1 MALVQTEEIARRL
14 TAAAPDVDVEIVK
27 FETTGDSDQTSKLLQ
42 HGGKGG
48 AFVAQI
54 RKAVIS
60 GELQAAMHSLKDMPG
75 NEDTPGLVIGATLS
89 RDPPGD
95 VLVLRSGILIDDLRR
110 SRGKGFKIGT
120 NAVRRAAYARRL
132 FPQIEVIH
140 YRGAA
145 DTRVRKLDHLEM
157 QRLPGGGEVG
167 PADALIMA
175 RSGLERVGLA
185 GRIAYEFSVQEMLPA
200 VGQGIVAVECAAN
213 DWQTRRL
220 LSGIDNPAAHRSADA
235 EREVLWVLNGHCNSP
250 IAGFSTIQGAR
261 MTLTASVLD
270 ETGGLFIEASRAGRV
285 DIRRQQRAGA
295 SGKADDLCVGDFSAH
310 ALDNAAGR
318 LDRPALEFAR
328 RQHTGPGVEN
338 LQHVGAGLE
347 LSQQIL
353 DRVFDQHVDD
363 LRERLGMTVGHH
375 PRRRLIRRALSGH
388 HIGRNRPRRSAETDQ
403 SNFRIEFA

>member
-1 MALVQTEEIARRL
+1 MAAVQLRIGTRKSVMALAQTEEIARRL
-14 TAAAPDVDVEIVK
+14 TAAVPDLDVEIVK

-48 AFVAQI
+48 AFVAEI
-54 RKAVIS
+54 RKAVLS
-60 GELQAAMHSLKDMPG
+60 GDLQAAMHSLKDMPG

-95 VLVLRSGILIDDLRR
+95 VLVLREGISIEEFRG

-132 FPQIEVIH
+132 FPQVEVIH

-145 DTRVRKLDHLEM
+145 DTRVRKLDEKEM

-185 GRIAYEFSVQEMLPA
+185 SRIVYEFSIAEMLPS
-200 VGQGIVAVECAAN
+200 VGQGIVAVECAAQ
-213 DWQTRRL
+213 DWQTRRI
-220 LSGIDNPAAHRSADA
+220 LSAIDDPAAHKSADA

-250 IAGFSTIQGAR
+250 IAGYSTIDGAG

-270 ETGGLFIEASRAGRV
+270 EAGGLFIEASR
-285 DIRRQQRAGA
+285 
-295 SGKADDLCVGDFSAH
+295 SGPA
-310 ALDNAAGR
+310 
-318 LDRPALEFAR
+318 DRPRELGRA
-328 RQHTGPGVEN
+328 V
-338 LQHVGAGLE
+338 GLE
-347 LSQQIL
+347 LLAKGAADII
-353 DRVFDQHVDD
+353 
-363 LRERLGMTVGHH
+363 ER
-375 PRRRLIRRALSGH
+375 S
-388 HIGRNRPRRSAETDQ
+388 RPG
-403 SNFRIEFA
+403 

>member
-14 TAAAPDVDVEIVK
+14 TAAAPDIEVEIVK
-27 FETTGDSDQTSKLLQ
+27 FETTGDTDQTSKLLP

-48 AFVAQI
+48 AFVAEI
-54 RKAVIS
+54 RKAVTS

-95 VLVLRSGILIDDLRR
+95 VLVLQRGVSIDDLRR

-132 FPQIEVIH
+132 FPEVEVIH

-157 QRLPGGGEVG
+157 QRLPDGGEVG

-185 GRIAYEFSVQEMLPA
+185 SRIAYEFSIEEMLPA

-213 DWQTRRL
+213 DWQTRRIL
-220 LSGIDNPAAHRSADA
+220 ALIDDPASHRSADA
-235 EREVLWVLNGHCNSP
+235 EREVLWILNGHCNSP
-250 IAGFSTIQGAR
+250 IAGFSTIQGTQ
-261 MTLTASVLD
+261 MSLTASVLD
-270 ETGGLFIEASRAGRV
+270 EAGGLFIQASR
-285 DIRRQQRAGA
+285 
-295 SGKADDLCVGDFSAH
+295 
-310 ALDNAAGR
+310 
-318 LDRPALEFAR
+318 
-328 RQHTGPGVEN
+328 TGPANRPRELGRAV
-338 LQHVGAGLE
+338 GLE
-347 LSQQIL
+347 LLAKGAAEII
-353 DRVFDQHVDD
+353 
-363 LRERLGMTVGHH
+363 ER
-375 PRRRLIRRALSGH
+375 S
-388 HIGRNRPRRSAETDQ
+388 RPDIIDGA
-403 SNFRIEFA
+403 